1 MAAAIAGIVTTGEFS
16 MANKKE
22 EYLGFIGAGKMA
34 TALAC
39 GVVKSGAWPADRV
52 LATDISADSLKNF
65 VAKAGAAA
73 SLTAV
78 DLVEKCAVIVLA
90 VKPGHVAQALA
101 PLSRLATPRLLISIA
116 AGVTLARLES
126 LVPAAVRV
134 IRVMPNTPALVG
146 AGASAYSLGARATEQ
161 DALIAQRIL
170 GSVGLAVQVAE
181 AQLDAVTG
189 LSGSGPAYLC
199 VVIEALADG
208 GVAAGLPR
216 PLALQLAAQTVL
228 GSGRL
233 VVESGEHP
241 ARLKDDVASPAGTT
255 VEGLKILEAR
265 GVRSAFIEAVGAA
278 TRRSRELGQSFLS

>member
-1 MAAAIAGIVTTGEFS
+1 MADQ
-16 MANKKE
+16 KE
-22 EYLGFIGAGKMA
+22 EYLGFIGAGRMA
-34 TALAC
+34 TALAG
-39 GVVKSGAWPADRV
+39 GVVKCGAWPAGRV

-65 VAKAGAAA
+65 VAKTGAAA
-73 SLTAV
+73 SPTTV
-78 DLVEKCAVIVLA
+78 DLVQKCAVIVLA
-90 VKPGHVAQALA
+90 VKPGNVAQALE
-101 PLSRLATPRLLISIA
+101 PLSQLMTPKLLISIA

-126 LVPAAVRV
+126 LLPAELRV

-181 AQLDAVTG
+181 GQLDAVTG

-265 GVRSAFIEAVGAA
+265 GVRSAFIEAVVAA